1 MDNREKVALAA
12 LARMVDQ
19 YLEKRP
25 DGMIDN
31 YAMSA
36 GESAFGA
43 LYAYGYMEDAGVRFA
58 RWTELGEALLA
69 WSHFPNENPFPA
81 PIRGDGGKASRR

>member
-12 LARMVDQ
+12 LARMVDH

-25 DGMIDN
+25 DGTVDN
-31 YAMSA
+31 HAMSA
-36 GESAFGA
+36 AEDAFRA
-43 LYAYGYMEDAGVRFA
+43 LHEYGYMEDSGARFA

-69 WSHFPNENPFPA
+69 WSYSPHDKSFPA
-81 PIRGDGGKASRR
+81 PI